1 MIELDA
7 LSPRVRT
14 PPPRPYTLP
23 NQIVNLDALLI
34 RDHGTYASIS
44 TIHNGPPQIQ
54 LPPLGAP
61 ARRLSSEWSRV
72 QFSNKED
79 ITRSPS
85 GPFVIPPR

>member
-14 PPPRPYTLP
+14 PPPRPYTPP
-23 NQIVNLDALLI
+23 NQIVNLDALLVC
-34 RDHGTYASIS
+34 DHGMYASVS
-44 TIHNGPPQIQ
+44 TIYDGPPQIQ
-54 LPPLGAP
+54 LPPLGAL
-61 ARRLSSEWSRV
+61 ARRLSLEWSRV
-72 QFSNKED
+72 QFSNEED